1 VPLTRV
7 YLPLTPADL
16 TALAE
21 GRAVGPA
28 PRAAHAVTPA
38 LGKPGLVTDEEE
50 LEHAAWVAA
59 AEEAIVPAATA
70 ARRRVVAAAD
80 VDAAVVVH
88 PTSPDVP
95 SRVELAA
102 PVERRRIVSFHVD
115 EEPGCSEPTD
125 LLWYDVTELAAVR
138 ALADGP

>member
-7 YLPLTPADL
+7 YLPLTAADL
-16 TALAE
+16 IGLAE

-28 PRAAHAVTPA
+28 PRAAHAVTAA

-50 LEHAAWVAA
+50 LEHTAWAA
-59 AEEAIVPAATA
+59 AAQEAIGLAGTPP
-70 ARRRVVAAAD
+70 RRRVVAAAD

-88 PTSPDVP
+88 PTEPDVP
-95 SRVELAA
+95 SRVEVSA

-115 EEPGCSEPTD
+115 EEPGMTEATD
-125 LLWYDVTELAAVR
+125 LLWYDVTELADVR
-138 ALADGP
+138 GLVDRP